1 MARLQAPTPTP
12 IFSATRSPPPVE
24 ALMKV
29 TQVKGPQ
36 VATSQNIYNLKV
48 KPTQRLTK
56 TDYLQSRHK
65 LTQTQRD
72 RQKKDKEGTVNSE
85 LPTLTLTVISIA
97 VAAEEFVLNV
107 R

>member
-1 MARLQAPTPTP
+1 
-12 IFSATRSPPPVE
+12 
-24 ALMKV
+24 MKV

-48 KPTQRLTK
+48 KPTQRLTQ